1 MGLNYNPTIVPD
13 GLVMYLD
20 PANSRSYSG
29 SGNTVYNLVNGGIAG
44 TIVTGITYDN
54 FSAKNLNFNGSSG
67 YMFSNDTSMDFST
80 SDFTIQTTLELNGLS
95 NGFSSAYG
103 TVICAGAALTNNSSI
118 LQFVGTATS
127 HFAIGLWHQPTTT
140 TIGRNYNF
148 QTNKIYNIAVVKNT
162 SQVEF
167 FVDGASIGTTTSS
180 NFFNFTANGFAIG
193 RWYYPGYEQYLKGNI
208 YELKAYNRALSNQE
222 IAQNYDAVKG
232 RFVTPENIVTNG
244 LILNFDS
251 SKTNSYSGVGN
262 TIYDLS
268 GFGNTGTLTNG
279 PTFSGLNGGAIV
291 FDGVDDNIPFTI
303 SNFNNILSVEI
314 WMKVKSFTAGHMPF
328 GFYGYDVFAYQGALG
343 FNTTIGD
350 LYGLTS
356 TQVTNLGLLNQW
368 KHYIFEMRSDVVYTN
383 NKIYVNGVIQ
393 TLSQVLGGGDSASFR
408 NFNNGFGKISGW
420 LLSNAWYQPMDLG
433 SFRIYNRALT
443 QQEVLQNYNAT
454 KSRFGL

>member
-13 GLVMYLD
+13 GLVMYMD
-20 PANSRSYSG
+20 ITNSRSYSG

-127 HFAIGLWHQPTTT
+127 HYAIGLWHQPTTT

-193 RWYYPGYEQYLKGNI
+193 RWYFSGYEQYLKGNI

-244 LILNFDS
+244 LILNLDS
-251 SKTNSYSGVGN
+251 SKANSYSGVGN

-291 FDGVDDNIPFTI
+291 FDGSNDTIPFTI

-314 WMKVKSFTAGHMPF
+314 WMKMTSFTLGMPF
-328 GFYGYDVFAYQGALG
+328 GFYKYDVLSYNGAIG
-343 FNTTIGD
+343 YNTSNSD
-350 LYGLTS
+350 MYGLTS

-368 KHYIFEMRSDVVYTN
+368 KHYIFEMRSDVPYTN
-383 NKIYVNGVIQ
+383 NKIYVNGEIQ
-393 TLSQVLGGGDSASFR
+393 TLSQILFSEISNLR
-408 NFNNGFGKISGW
+408 NFNNGSGKISGW
-420 LLSNAWYQPMDLG
+420 LADGGYNQSMDLG

-443 QQEVLQNYNAT
+443 QQEILQNYNAT